1 MTNDAILEIR
11 AAAGGLEAELFA
23 SELMRMYRRYAD
35 RHSLGLEVLDHQP
48 TSLGGLKNATL
59 LIKGQGAF
67 ERLRG
72 EAGVHRVQ
80 RVPKTE
86 KSGRIHTSTV
96 SVACL
101 PVVEEQAFNLKPQD
115 LRIETFRSSGHG
127 GQSVNT
133 TDSAVRITHL
143 PTGLTVS
150 MQDERSQLKNKER
163 ALKVLR
169 AKLAERTERERNAT
183 TGAARRTQ
191 IGTGDRSEKI
201 RTYNFP
207 QDRVTDHR
215 AKVTLRK
222 IDRVL
227 DGDLDPILRR
237 LRPQID
243 IHS

>member
-1 MTNDAILEIR
+1 MTDDAIIEIR

-23 SELMRMYRRYAD
+23 AQLLRMYRHYAD
-35 RHSLGLEVLDHQP
+35 RHTLGLEVLDHQP
-48 TSLGGLKNATL
+48 TSLGGLKDATL
-59 LIKGQGAF
+59 LVKGQGAY
-67 ERLRG
+67 ERLSY

-101 PVVEEQAFNLKPQD
+101 PVVEESAVALKLED
-115 LRIETFRSSGHG
+115 LKIETFRSRGHG

-143 PTGLTVS
+143 PTGLSVS

-169 AKLAERTERERNAT
+169 AKLAEREERERS
-183 TGAARRTQ
+183 AAASASRRTQ

-227 DGDLDPILRR
+227 DGNLDPILDA
-237 LRPQID
+237 LRKKA
-243 IHS
+243 